1 MKTLFY
7 ESQRFTQWWVWII
20 IIGCGIPFAIGIV
33 QQVFLGKT
41 FGDNPMSNTGLI
53 TGFILYVAFTVL
65 FFLLKLETSITEQG
79 ISFRFFPFVSKKVLF
94 SEIENME
101 VINYGFVGGW
111 GIRFTMKYGTVYNI
125 RGNMGVL
132 VKLKKGKT
140 FIIGTQ
146 QPNVLKNSIVSLQNK
161 SL

>member
-1 MKTLFY
+1 MKTIFS
-7 ESQRFTQWWVWII
+7 ESQRFTQWWVWLI
-20 IIGCGIPFAIGIV
+20 IIGCGIPFAVGIV

-41 FGDNPMSNTGLI
+41 FGDKPMSNTGLI
-53 TGFILYVAFTVL
+53 IGFILYVALTVL

-79 ISFRFFPFVSKKVLF
+79 ISFRFFPFVSKRIPF
-94 SEIENME
+94 SEIDSMT

-125 RGNMGVL
+125 RGNMGLL

-146 QPNVLKNSIVSLQNK
+146 QSDVLKNSIAAFKDRNQ
-161 SL
+161 

>member
-1 MKTLFY
+1 MKTIFS
-7 ESQRFTQWWVWII
+7 ESQRFTQWWIWLI
-20 IIGCGIPFAIGIV
+20 IIGCGIPFAVGIV

-41 FGDNPMSNTGLI
+41 FGDKPMSNTGLI
-53 TGFILYVAFTVL
+53 TGFILYVALTVL

-79 ISFRFFPFVSKKVLF
+79 ISFRFFPFVSKRIPF
-94 SEIENME
+94 SEIDSMT

-111 GIRFTMKYGTVYNI
+111 GIRFTVKYGTVYNI
-125 RGNMGVL
+125 RGTMGLL

-146 QPNVLKNSIVSLQNK
+146 QSDVLKNSIAAFKDKNQ
-161 SL
+161 